1 MQIDAR
7 TVICDTYNSAAD
19 DHRELVQLN
28 CVRAREQSAK
38 IVRLSKTKCSGSCRS
53 RAEVSNRLI
62 GLASVAAI

>member
-28 CVRAREQSAK
+28 CVRAREQSAN
-38 IVRLSKTKCSGSCRS
+38 IVRLSKTKCSGS